1 MNKRDTGG
9 PAFPFVHEIESDR
22 HGMRAVYVEAG
33 MTLRDYF
40 AAKALQGLL
49 ANPNQDYAPM
59 AQSALDSVV
68 HDAYRVADVML
79 QVRGK

>member
-1 MNKRDTGG
+1 MGKRDTGG
-9 PAFPFVHEIESDR
+9 PAFPFVHETESDR
-22 HGMRAVYVEAG
+22 PGLRAIYVEAG

-59 AQSALDSVV
+59 AQSALNSAV
-68 HDAYRVADVML
+68 HDAYRIADVML